1 MGLYHEV
8 EGDGPTI
15 VFIHE
20 GIADSRMW
28 DPQWASFAA
37 RYRLVR
43 LDLSGFGR
51 TPVGPPPVTHASD
64 VLAVLDELGISSAAV
79 VGASL
84 GGRVALEIAVA
95 RPGLVRALV
104 LEDAGFPGVDWS
116 DEVRAGWAAEDEA
129 VARGDLDAATEANL
143 RLWVDGPNRAPADVD
158 PAFRAAV
165 GGMVRRALE
174 LQAPHWDDLDEE
186 LLVPDLAERLGE
198 VRAPTLALAGE
209 EDVEDMQELAR
220 RFAREI
226 PRVQH
231 ATIAGAAHMP
241 NLERPEAF
249 DALVLAFLS
258 EAPAER

>member
-1 MGLYHEV
+1 MTLYHEV
-8 EGDGPTI
+8 EGTGPAV

-28 DPQWASFAA
+28 DPQWVSFAT

-43 LDLSGFGR
+43 CDLAGFGR
-51 TPVGPPPVTHASD
+51 TPVGSLPVTHARD
-64 VLAVLDELGISSAAV
+64 VLALLAELAIPPAAV

-84 GGRVALEIAVA
+84 GGRVALELAVA
-95 RPGLVRALV
+95 RPDFVRALV
-104 LEDAGFPGVDWS
+104 LEDAGLPGVDWS
-116 DEVRAGWAAEDEA
+116 EDVRAGWAAEDEA

-143 RLWVDGPNRAPADVD
+143 RLWVDGPKRAAADVD
-158 PAFRAAV
+158 PTFRAAAAA
-165 GGMVRRALE
+165 MVRRALE
-174 LQAPHWDDLDEE
+174 LQAPHWEELDEE
-186 LLVPDLAERLGE
+186 LLVPDVAERLGE

-226 PRVQH
+226 PGARH

-241 NLERPEAF
+241 SLERPAAF
-249 DALVLAFLS
+249 DAVVLPFLA
-258 EAPAER
+258 EALG

>member
-1 MGLYHEV
+1 MALYHEV
-8 EGDGPTI
+8 EGSGPAV

-28 DPQWASFAA
+28 DPQWATFPH
-37 RYRLVR
+37 YRRVR

-51 TPVGPPPVTHASD
+51 TPVGSLPVTHASD

-84 GGRVALEIAVA
+84 GGRVALELAVA
-95 RPGLVRALV
+95 RPDLVRALV

-116 DEVRAGWAAEDEA
+116 EDVRAGWAAEDDA
-129 VARGDLDAATEANL
+129 VAQGDLDAATEANL

-158 PAFRAAV
+158 PVFRAAV
-165 GGMVRRALE
+165 AEMVRCALE
-174 LQAPHWDDLDEE
+174 LQAPHWDELDEE
-186 LLVPDLAERLGE
+186 LLVPDIAERLGQ
-198 VRAPTLALAGE
+198 VQAPTLALAGE
-209 EDVEDMQELAR
+209 EDVEDIRQLAR

-226 PRVQH
+226 PRAWH

-249 DALVLAFLS
+249 DALALPFLS
-258 EAPAER
+258 EALAGR